1 MSTIL
6 KEVYIQKNKQSLKK
20 ELWCRDTSNFSPQYH
35 PWITRSSH
43 ENKGNDQQRKKLLIS
58 KQILLV
64 STLRKCIKNSVE
76 NIHTDVRV

>member
-20 ELWCRDTSNFSPQYH
+20 ELWCRDTSNFTPQYH

-43 ENKGNDQQRKKLLIS
+43 ENKGNDQQRKKPLIS

-64 STLRKCIKNSVE
+64 STLGNV
-76 NIHTDVRV
+76 